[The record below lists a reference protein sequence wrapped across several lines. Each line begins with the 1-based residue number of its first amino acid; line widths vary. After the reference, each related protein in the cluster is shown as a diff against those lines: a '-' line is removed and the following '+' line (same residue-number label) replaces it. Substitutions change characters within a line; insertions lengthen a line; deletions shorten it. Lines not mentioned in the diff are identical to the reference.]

1 MLQYR
6 AIACR
11 LAEDRAGRVLDWGC
25 GFGQVTHLLKRR
37 GLDVTA
43 FDYRPDIEEDG
54 IYPLERFPDVEAYLS
69 ADAILLPYEDE
80 SFDSV
85 LSCGV
90 LEHVRDPDASLEEIR
105 RVLQPGGTFYVYNLA
120 NRYSYLERVAEGP
133 RPSLPRGRARRPA
146 VLEALGR
153 GAAPEPWVSYPRVPT
168 GEHASP
174 EPQRQPGDRG
184 RTGHLGRQP
193 GARADPRP
201 QPRGDEPRARRN
213 VIPLARSSA
222 PRSQSA

>member
-1 MLQYR
+1 MLLYR

-54 IYPLERFPDVEAYLS
+54 VYPLERFPDVEAYLS

-120 NRYSYLERVAEGP
+120 NRYSYLERVARILGLHYHGVEP
-133 RPSLPRGRARRPA
+133 DDQLYSKRSAVALLERHRFRIREFRRANMLPLSLSGRLATA
-146 VLEALGR
+146 
-153 GAAPEPWVSYPRVPT
+153 AAPAIWGVNRALERI
-168 GEHASP
+168 
-174 EPQRQPGDRG
+174 PGLNLVA
-184 RTGHLGRQP
+184 TSLELV
-193 GARADPRP
+193 AT
-201 QPRGDEPRARRN
+201 
-213 VIPLARSSA
+213 SS
-222 PRSQSA
+222 R